1 MDEGLYKLQ
10 DAWRMAIQKEADSRD
25 LYARMA
31 QMSKDPSIQTLF
43 NFLAGE
49 ERRHYER
56 LQTEYARVFEHDM
69 AREKERARIP
79 WLDWDEDSFQL
90 AQDLDKPILL
100 DISAVW
106 CHWCHVMDQTTYDD
120 PQVAALIN
128 AEFVPIRVDN
138 DKRPDVNARYNMGG
152 WPTTAFL
159 TPEGDVITGATYVQ
173 AEQMKA
179 LLEQVA
185 SYYRQNKA
193 DIQGRVVKLQERR
206 QLAATAL
213 PASGLITPAL
223 VDSVVQAAVD
233 AYDPLYGGFGTEP
246 KFPHI
251 EVLELLLAVAQ
262 HKGEAKLLDMV
273 THTLTQ
279 MAHSGLYDPVMGGFF
294 RYSTTRDWRI
304 PHYEKMAEDNARLA
318 TLYLH
323 AYQATGKEDFRETA
337 RGIIGY
343 VESTL
348 FDPLRGY
355 FAGSQDADEDYYRL
369 ERTGREARRAPFV
382 DWTVYTNWN
391 ALLASACLEAAS
403 VLEEPRY
410 RQMALRALDFLW
422 QTSYNPERGMYH
434 YFAQSPHLGG
444 LLNDQVRMAA
454 ALLDAYE
461 HTGQADY
468 LAKAETLAQLIP
480 MLWGGNGALYDTAVD
495 PQALGRVGDRL
506 QPVTDNGLAAQLFAR
521 LYHLTHDESYKQA
534 AANILG
540 AFVEPCASYG
550 FFAADY
556 ALAVEWYLQPPLA
569 ITVVGSGDDPGT
581 SDLLRQALKV
591 YAPQR
596 VVGAVDPLWEKDR
609 LAALGYPPEPAP
621 VAYVC
626 SGQVCGAP
634 ISDPGQIAGAV
645 AALRQ
650 NRPG

>member
-10 DAWRMAIQKEADSRD
+10 DAWRMALQKEADSRQ

-49 ERRHYER
+49 ERRHYDR

-90 AQDLDKPILL
+90 AKDLDKPILL

-120 PQVAALIN
+120 PEVAALVN
-128 AEFVPIRVDN
+128 AEYVPIRVDN

-159 TPEGDVITGATYVQ
+159 TPEGEVITGATYVQ
-173 AEQMKA
+173 PEQMKA
-179 LLEQVA
+179 LLQQIA

-193 DIQGRVVKLQERR
+193 DIQGRVATAQARR
-206 QLAATAL
+206 RLAATAL

-246 KFPHI
+246 KFPHT
-251 EVLELLLAVAQ
+251 EALELLLAVAQ
-262 HKGEAKLLDMV
+262 HKGEAKLLERV

-279 MAHSGLYDPVMGGFF
+279 MAHGGLYDPVMGGFF

-304 PHYEKMAEDNARLA
+304 PHYEKMAEDNAKLA

-323 AYQATGKEDFRETA
+323 AYQATGNDDFRQTA

-355 FAGSQDADEDYYRL
+355 FAGSQDADEAYYRL
-369 ERTGREARRAPFV
+369 ERAGREARPAPFV

-410 RQMALRALDFLW
+410 RQMALRTLDFLW

-434 YFAQSPHLGG
+434 YFEQSPHLEGQ
-444 LLNDQVRMAA
+444 LNDQVRMAA
-454 ALLDAYE
+454 ALMDAYE

-480 MLWGGNGALYDTAVD
+480 TLWGGNGALYDTAVA
-495 PQALGRVGDRL
+495 PQALGRIGDRL
-506 QPVTDNGLAAQLFAR
+506 QPITDNGLAAQLFAR

-534 AANILG
+534 AANVLG

-550 FFAADY
+550 LFAADY
-556 ALAVEWYLQPPLA
+556 ALAVEWYLRPPLA
-569 ITVVGSGDDPGT
+569 ITVVGSGDDPAT

-634 ISDPGQIAGAV
+634 VSDPSQIAAAV
-645 AALRQ
+645 AALRR